1 MAIYRTTSLKS
12 LRISDYNSYK
22 NDKSIFGTFSIH
34 KKGYSNQVSHN

>member
-22 NDKSIFGTFSIH
+22 NDKSIFGIIFNPQ
-34 KKGYSNQVSHN
+34 KGVQ